1 MLEYGLYG
9 KEISSSF
16 NSAYTSI
23 SQKVK
28 PLIIV
33 DWLDSRHVDKSGNTE
48 IASTTST
55 LSQPTSAFVQSSA
68 SGMLANSRSL
78 SEREIQFNRSR
89 HANFYFTPN
98 ESINGIERQSF
109 TWAVCDAKDVNGK
122 VITANGQWHCLP
134 STKDENYEFGYQSSS
149 KSTSSPHATLNGYSF
164 SSPIVMTY
172 VFTERKV
179 NVINIITSE
188 YNGQIKSYNVKAYNQ
203 TVNLVYNEDAE
214 IPEDSYFLEHNLIG
228 VSSNNINKIVVTV
241 YTTKNPLDYARV
253 NEVCPIYRED
263 MTDYVINFDVSK
275 VRDVHETSLP
285 IGGSGSSTSSITFDN
300 GGKDFNLFSSSS
312 TYGKYM
318 KKDIRVKVS
327 AGWGIGSANQESAS
341 AVLSANITSTSNVWT
356 VNSVNDFPAGG
367 VGDDYILTINSGNI
381 YKERVLAR
389 KGTGNSFDIIE
400 RGIGG
405 TVAISH
411 SAGSAIF
418 FDAFEY
424 APYGI
429 FYVDEWQ
436 GSSSSMTVSANLTDR
451 SKFGQEKMI
460 TKGFLLQE
468 VTVAEAV
475 EHLTLMTNYPKSDIE
490 YLLNPAKTYTKS
502 NCILHFG
509 FDEKDV
515 DRASAQR
522 IVSSSLR
529 ARIVEIPSTDL
540 NSVRDI
546 KLDANDKNRS
556 SYEKALDINGFIAP
570 SLTTTSKE
578 ISSNS
583 VVALNFVSG
592 NFTSK
597 NNDVIDS
604 YFNGVFDGH
613 YIPAESG
620 LRNIVI
626 SINKGGVRVYLNKIK
641 IIDEWYVIDT
651 GTNTPEVLY
660 SDSYDMVA
668 GKPYELRI
676 EFFTEQHIENEPFK
690 ISLLTEYDSTL
701 YYIDSS
707 ECYTMV
713 AGDRIGVKNESS
725 YLTFASNTWTPTANV
740 DYVNRSSRTNDA
752 IYIGPVKISEPSG
765 VVSDQES
772 KSILLESNSYLRV
785 PYHISYDVTN
795 SSSASHTGTFSIE
808 LYAKFN
814 NGPFSSDGEYVSN
827 WNNSTSTSGF
837 EFFNNAS
844 ENGFKI
850 KVLAANSVVIT
861 ETVSS
866 NSSLSNSSFSHVSVT
881 YDGSSLRYY
890 TNGVLRDTEVVNGTP
905 IAWSSKDVCIGG
917 RGASFSAGAEQP
929 PSAFRSFYIDEFAI
943 FNKSFSDKEVL
954 NHYIETQMQP
964 VRIMPFIYGNDATV
978 QELIDNISLAD
989 LGRFY
994 IDENGIA
1001 KYEHY
1006 HRFFESS
1013 IAQHANTQFTLSD
1026 TSNIIDASYAVQLQ
1040 TNKVVVKVNKVANNL
1055 VSKQGL
1061 WRAED
1066 PTTLGVTSLSSNVSN
1081 SATSINVV
1089 STDNPFFP
1097 KSGFLKINDEI
1108 IKYSGISSNSFTSV
1122 ERAQF
1127 DTVAS
1132 SHSTTNLVR
1141 EVKKYDLLYDKSPA
1155 FRVENPLITNLSL
1168 VNPPK
1173 VEMITFNPTPYGA
1186 LLIVAASNNT
1196 VSGEIVYLEG
1206 ENPLTNEK
1214 NFASIAGIPVVF
1226 TENTGDVKEKKAVL
1240 DDNIRKYGL
1249 KELIIENE
1257 FITDLDHAQRLATF
1271 IIDKM
1276 SEPVPIINLN
1286 ITPIPTMQ
1294 LGDRIRISSMDSFD
1308 IIDGDYWVISSDF
1321 SYSETLSQS
1330 IVIRKVV

>member
-1 MLEYGLYG
+1 
-9 KEISSSF
+9 
-16 NSAYTSI
+16 
-23 SQKVK
+23 
-28 PLIIV
+28 
-33 DWLDSRHVDKSGNTE
+33 
-48 IASTTST
+48 
-55 LSQPTSAFVQSSA
+55 
-68 SGMLANSRSL
+68 
-78 SEREIQFNRSR
+78 
-89 HANFYFTPN
+89 
-98 ESINGIERQSF
+98 
-109 TWAVCDAKDVNGK
+109 
-122 VITANGQWHCLP
+122 
-134 STKDENYEFGYQSSS
+134 
-149 KSTSSPHATLNGYSF
+149 
-164 SSPIVMTY
+164 
-172 VFTERKV
+172 
-179 NVINIITSE
+179 
-188 YNGQIKSYNVKAYNQ
+188 
-203 TVNLVYNEDAE
+203 
-214 IPEDSYFLEHNLIG
+214 
-228 VSSNNINKIVVTV
+228 
-241 YTTKNPLDYARV
+241 
-253 NEVCPIYRED
+253 
-263 MTDYVINFDVSK
+263 
-275 VRDVHETSLP
+275 
-285 IGGSGSSTSSITFDN
+285 
-300 GGKDFNLFSSSS
+300 
-312 TYGKYM
+312 M

-341 AVLSANITSTSNVWT
+341 AVLSANVTSTSNVWT

-367 VGDDYILTINSGNI
+367 VGDDYVLTINSSNI

-405 TVAISH
+405 TVARSH
-411 SAGSAIF
+411 AAGSAIF

-490 YLLNPAKTYTKS
+490 YLLNPAKTYAKS
-502 NCILHFG
+502 NCILHLG

-546 KLDANDKNRS
+546 KLDANDRNRS

-578 ISSNS
+578 ISSNN

-604 YFNGVFDGH
+604 YFNGVFDGY

-690 ISLLTEYDSTL
+690 ISLLTEHDSTL

-752 IYIGPVKISEPSG
+752 VYIGPVKISEPSG

-795 SSSASHTGTFSIE
+795 SSSASHTGAFSIE
-808 LYAKFN
+808 LYAKFHTPSVSVIADPITVTNSGASSYLVNGVPNATIAMVRGGLYTFQVNATGHPFWIQTSPGAHNPANVVTSGIVN
-814 NGPFSSDGEYVSN
+814 NGAAVGTITFQVPADAPSTLYYVCQNHSVMAGTITVTGTTSPHGSFMGDGEYVSN
-827 WNNSTSTSGF
+827 WNNSNSSSGF
-837 EFFNNAS
+837 EFFNNSS

-850 KVLAANSVVIT
+850 KVLAANSAVLT
-861 ETVSS
+861 KTVSS
-866 NSSLSNSSFSHVSVT
+866 ASPLLNSSFSHVSVT

-1066 PTTLGVTSLSSNVSN
+1066 PTTLGITSLSSNVSN

-1132 SHSTTNLVR
+1132 SHLTTNLVR

-1330 IVIRKVV
+1330 IVVRKVV